1 MKLIKKLF
9 EKFRFHLIGLVI
21 SIILIFLIYDSITYF
36 GFIESKYKIN
46 KIFTIISIIGFG
58 LIFLLFS
65 ISCIGFIFLME
76 SSQIES
82 EYNDLT
88 RHLKNVKKSAI
99 FMLITNVFWTY
110 LIFIFN
116 YEIINFNNRNTLL
129 LFLIPTFLNLF
140 MIYFYIKSR
149 NELIKTF

>member
-1 MKLIKKLF
+1 M
-9 EKFRFHLIGLVI
+9 
-21 SIILIFLIYDSITYF
+21 
-36 GFIESKYKIN
+36 
-46 KIFTIISIIGFG
+46 FG

-65 ISCIGFIFLME
+65 ISYIGFIFLME

-82 EYNDLT
+82 EYKHLT

-99 FMLITNVFWTY
+99 FMLITNIFWTY

-116 YEIINFNNRNTLL
+116 YEIISFNNRNTLL

-149 NELIKTF
+149 NELKKTFC